1 MPAAEIERW
10 CEIIAA
16 MKVRTTNRNGRHLST
31 VHILQLL
38 VEHGVEALDGLQKLM
53 PGRLTASASQ
63 AGNMN

>member
-16 MKVRTTNRNGRHLST
+16 MKVRTTNQNGRHLST

-38 VEHGVEALDGLQKLM
+38 VEHGVETLDGLQKLM
-53 PGRLTASASQ
+53 PGRLTAPHRRRAT
-63 AGNMN
+63 